1 MVDKKMPDWSAYVRE
16 HLQLRGFRPERES
29 EIVEEIAQQ
38 LDEAYQEAL
47 RAGGSDQ
54 EARAAAERHVADWAV
69 LRQQLA
75 SSQREKETR
84 AAIALGQGQERD
96 PQQRGRFSPRTEI
109 RQNLL
114 YALRVLRKSPSFTAI
129 AVLSLALG
137 TGANTAIFQLIDS
150 LRLRTLP
157 VSNPQQLADVRI
169 ADTSWRHGRVHGR
182 YPDITNAQWEQIRDH
197 QRVFSNM
204 LAWATE
210 GGFNLA
216 PSGEARYASGI
227 WVSGDFFKTLE
238 VPALRGRTLTA
249 DDDRRGCGS
258 PPAVISY
265 AFWRREYAGRPDIV
279 GRMIS
284 LDGHQFEIVGIT
296 PPSFTGIDV
305 GREFDVAVPL
315 CSEPLMHGE
324 SSLIDLRNGYWLAAV
339 GRLKPGVTIEQ
350 ANAEMA
356 ALTPGILEPT
366 VPPQY
371 DAEAQKHYLQYK
383 FGAFPAASG
392 FSNLRRSYETP
403 LWTLLAIAALVLLI
417 ACANIANLL
426 LARANAR
433 GREIAVRL
441 SLGASRGRLI
451 RQLFVESLLL
461 GVAGTFL
468 GAVLA
473 QWISRF
479 LVAFIGTSTPDVFV
493 DLHPDWLV
501 LGFTMAVALLT
512 TILFGMAPAFRATS
526 IAPAAALKSAGRN
539 LAGGREHFSLRRSL
553 VVSQVAFSL
562 VLLVGAILFVRSLKN
577 ILSVNA
583 GFQTAGILEADL
595 DFGQLKIP
603 VPQRQTYKLNLID
616 RLRALPGVEGVADA
630 SVVPLS
636 GFGWSNNVILAGAI
650 KRADVNSQFTRVSPD
665 FFNTMG
671 IPITAGR
678 AFNERDTANSPK
690 VAIVNQSFVKK
701 ILNGGNPIGAHFQIE
716 EEVGRARPIYE
727 VVGLVRDTKYYDLRD
742 EFAPEVYVTTAQD
755 DQPDEGAGL
764 LIRSSLPMGTL
775 AQELKNALA
784 EASPEIGTEFHV
796 MQADIQNSLLRE
808 RLMAMLSGFFGALA
822 TLLAMMGLFGVMS
835 NSVARRTGEI
845 GLRIALGAQRRNI
858 LGMVLGEAGA
868 MLVIGLAVGAALALA
883 LGKTAGTMLFGL
895 KPYDPLT
902 ISLSAIALAAVAI
915 LSSYLPAH
923 RAARLDPMA
932 ALRDE

>member
-1 MVDKKMPDWSAYVRE
+1 MPDEPAPDWSDYVRKN
-16 HLQLRGFRPERES
+16 LRLSGFRPERES

-38 LDEAYQEAL
+38 LDEAYHEAL
-47 RAGGSDQ
+47 RAGYG
-54 EARAAAERHVADWAV
+54 ETAACAAAERHIADWTS
-69 LRQQLA
+69 LRRQLA
-75 SSQREKETR
+75 SSQREKEAR
-84 AAIALGQGQERD
+84 AVVVLQQAQERD
-96 PQQRGRFSPRTEI
+96 LQRRGRFSLLTEI
-109 RQNLL
+109 RQDLH
-114 YALRVLRKSPSFTAI
+114 YALRVLRLNPGFTAI

-157 VSNPQQLADVRI
+157 VAHPEQLASVRI
-169 ADTSWRHGRVHGR
+169 QDPSGRPGRIHGR

-197 QRVFSNM
+197 QRVFSSM

-216 PSGEARYASGI
+216 PGGEARYASGI
-227 WVSGDFFKTLE
+227 WVSGDFFKALE

-249 DDDRRGCGS
+249 EDDRRGCGS

-265 AFWRREYAGRPDIV
+265 AFWQREYGGGPDIL
-279 GRMIS
+279 GRKIS
-284 LDGHQFEIVGIT
+284 LDGHQFEIAGIT
-296 PPSFTGIDV
+296 PPGFTGIDV
-305 GREFDVAVPL
+305 GRQFDVAVPL

-324 SSLIDLRNGYWLAAV
+324 SSLMDLRNGYWLAAV

-356 ALTPGILEPT
+356 ALSTGILEAT

-371 DAEAQKHYLQYK
+371 DAEAQKHYMQFK
-383 FGAFPAASG
+383 FGAFPAATG

-403 LWTLLAIAALVLLI
+403 LWTLLAIAGMVLLI
-417 ACANIANLL
+417 ACANIGNLL
-426 LARANAR
+426 LARASAR

-441 SLGASRGRLI
+441 SLGASRARLI
-451 RQLFVESLLL
+451 RQLLVESLLI
-461 GVAGTFL
+461 GVAGAVL

-479 LVAFIGTSTPDVFV
+479 LVAFIGTSAPDVYV
-493 DLHPDWLV
+493 DLHPDSFV
-501 LGFTMAVALLT
+501 LSFTTAIALLT
-512 TILFGMAPAFRATS
+512 TILFGMAPAFGATR

-539 LAGGREHFSLRRSL
+539 LAGGREHFSLRRGL

-577 ILSVNA
+577 ILSVDA
-583 GFQTAGILEADL
+583 GFQTAGIMEADL

-603 VPQRQTYKLNLID
+603 AQQRQSYKLNLIG

-630 SVVPLS
+630 NVVPLS
-636 GFGWSNNVILAGAI
+636 GFGWTQSVILAGAT
-650 KRADVNSQFTRVSPD
+650 KRADVVPLFTQVSPD
-665 FFNTMG
+665 FFDTMG
-671 IPITAGR
+671 IRIMAGR
-678 AFNERDTANSPK
+678 AFNEHDTANSPK

-701 ILNGGNPIGAHFQIE
+701 ILNGANPIGVHFQIE
-716 EEVGRARPIYE
+716 EAVGRARPIYE

-764 LIRSSLPMGTL
+764 LIRSNLPMGTL
-775 AQELKNALA
+775 TQELKNALA

-796 MQADIQNSLLRE
+796 MQTNIQNSLLRE

-858 LGMVLGEAGA
+858 LGMVLGEAGTMLA
-868 MLVIGLAVGAALALA
+868 IGLVIGAGIALALS
-883 LGKTAGTMLFGL
+883 KTAGAMLFGL

-902 ISLSAIALAAVAI
+902 ISLSAIALAAVAV

>member
-1 MVDKKMPDWSAYVRE
+1 MPDWKPEILRRLAPLKLSPARE
-16 HLQLRGFRPERES
+16 G
-29 EIVEEIAQQ
+29 EIAEEIAQH
-38 LDEAYQEAL
+38 LEDRYHELLATGESEDVAFRTAIDELKGDDFLTRSL
-47 RAGGSDQ
+47 RPV
-54 EARAAAERHVADWAV
+54 ERD
-69 LRQQLA
+69 LY
-75 SSQREKETR
+75 REPV
-84 AAIALGQGQERD
+84 ALGKGSGNFFAGVLQDLRYG
-96 PQQRGRFSPRTEI
+96 
-109 RQNLL
+109 
-114 YALRVLRKSPSFTAI
+114 LRVLRFNPGFTAI
-129 AVLSLALG
+129 VVLSLALG

-157 VSNPQQLADVRI
+157 VSNPQQLAAVRI
-169 ADTSWRHGRVHGR
+169 LDTSWRHGRVHGR

-197 QRVFSNM
+197 QRVFSSM
-204 LAWATE
+204 LAWATGATE

-238 VPALRGRTLTA
+238 VRALRGRTLTA
-249 DDDRRGCGS
+249 EDDRRGCGS

-265 AFWRREYAGRPDIV
+265 AFWQLEYGGSPDVV

-284 LDGHQFEIVGIT
+284 LDGASFEIVGIT
-296 PPSFTGIDV
+296 PPGFTGIDV
-305 GREFDVAVPL
+305 GRQFDVAVPL
-315 CSEPLMHGE
+315 CSEALMHGE
-324 SSLIDLRNGYWLAAV
+324 SALMDLRNGYWLAAV

-356 ALTPGILEPT
+356 GLSTGILEAT

-383 FGAFPAASG
+383 FGAFPAATG
-392 FSNLRRSYETP
+392 FSDLRRSYETP
-403 LWTLLAIAALVLLI
+403 LWTLLAIAGLVLLI
-417 ACANIANLL
+417 ACANIGNLL
-426 LARANAR
+426 LARASAR
-433 GREIAVRL
+433 EREITVRL
-441 SLGASRGRLI
+441 SLGASRERLV
-451 RQLFVESLLL
+451 RQLFLESLLL
-461 GVAGTFL
+461 GSAGAAL

-479 LVAFIGTSTPDVFV
+479 LVAFIGTSAPDIFV
-493 DLHPDWLV
+493 DFRADWRV
-501 LGFTMAVALLT
+501 LAFTIAIALLT
-512 TILFGMAPAFRATS
+512 TVLFGMAPAFRATGVT
-526 IAPAAALKSAGRN
+526 PAAALKSAGRN
-539 LAGGREHFSLRRSL
+539 LAGGRERFSLRRGL

-562 VLLVGAILFVRSLKN
+562 VLLVGAMLFVRSLKN
-577 ILSVNA
+577 ILSVDA

-603 VPQRQTYKLNLID
+603 APQRQTYKLNLID

-636 GFGWSNNVILAGAI
+636 GFGWSNNVILAGAT
-650 KRADVNSQFTRVSPD
+650 KRADVNSQFTQVSPD
-665 FFNTMG
+665 FFSTMEM
-671 IPITAGR
+671 PIMAGR
-678 AFNERDTANSPK
+678 AFNERDTADSPK
-690 VAIVNQSFVKK
+690 VAVVNQSFVKK
-701 ILNGGNPIGAHFQIE
+701 ILNGANPIGAHFQIE
-716 EEVGRARPIYE
+716 EEVGRARPMYE
-727 VVGLVRDTKYYDLRD
+727 IVGLVRDTKYYDLRD

-755 DQPDEGAGL
+755 AQPDEGAQL
-764 LIRSSLPMGTL
+764 LVRSSLPAGTL
-775 AQELKNALA
+775 TQELKSALA
-784 EASPEIGTEFHV
+784 DASPEIGTEFHV
-796 MQADIQNSLLRE
+796 MLTGIQNSLLRE
-808 RLMAMLSGFFGALA
+808 RLMAALSGFFGALA

-835 NSVARRTGEI
+835 HSVARRTGEI

-868 MLVIGLAVGAALALA
+868 MLAIGLFIGVALALA
-883 LGKTAGTMLFGL
+883 VGKTATAMLFNI

>member
-1 MVDKKMPDWSAYVRE
+1 MKFSGWLHSLAQD
-16 HLQLRGFRPERES
+16 LRYG
-29 EIVEEIAQQ
+29 
-38 LDEAYQEAL
+38 L
-47 RAGGSDQ
+47 RL
-54 EARAAAERHVADWAV
+54 
-69 LRQQLA
+69 LRLNP
-75 SSQREKETR
+75 
-84 AAIALGQGQERD
+84 G
-96 PQQRGRFSPRTEI
+96 
-109 RQNLL
+109 
-114 YALRVLRKSPSFTAI
+114 FTAI
-129 AVLSLALG
+129 VVLSLALG

-157 VSNPQQLADVRI
+157 VAHPEQLANVRI
-169 ADTSWRHGRVHGR
+169 LDRSWGSGRVHGR
-182 YPDITNAQWEQIRDH
+182 YADITNAQWEQIRDH
-197 QRVFSNM
+197 QRVFSGM
-204 LAWATE
+204 FAWATE

-216 PSGEARYASGI
+216 RGGEARYASGM

-265 AFWRREYAGRPDIV
+265 AFWQREYAGGPDIL

-284 LDGHQFEIVGIT
+284 LEGHPFEIVGIT
-296 PPSFTGIDV
+296 PPGFTGIDV
-305 GREFDVAVPL
+305 GRQFDVAVPL
-315 CSEPLMHGE
+315 CSEALIHGE
-324 SSLIDLRNGYWLAAV
+324 LSLIDLRNGYWLAAV

-356 ALTPGILEPT
+356 ALSTGILET
-366 VPPQY
+366 TTPPQY
-371 DAEAQKHYLQYK
+371 DTEAQKHYLRYK
-383 FGAFPAASG
+383 FGAFPAATG
-392 FSNLRRSYETP
+392 FSNLRRLYETP
-403 LWTLLAIAALVLLI
+403 LWMLLAIAALVLLI
-417 ACANIANLL
+417 ACANIAILL
-426 LARANAR
+426 LARASVR

-451 RQLFVESLLL
+451 RQLLVESLLI
-461 GVAGTFL
+461 GVAGTVL

-473 QWISRF
+473 QWVSRF
-479 LVAFIGTSTPDVFV
+479 LVAFIATSGPDVFV

-501 LGFTMAVALLT
+501 LSFTMGIALLT
-512 TILFGMAPAFRATS
+512 TILSGLAPAFRATR

-583 GFQTAGILEADL
+583 GFHTAGIMEADL
-595 DFGQLKIP
+595 DFRQLKIP
-603 VPQRQTYKLNLID
+603 APQRQGYKLNLID
-616 RLRALPGVEGVADA
+616 RLRALPGIEGIADA

-636 GFGWSNNVILAGAI
+636 GHGWQENVILAGAA
-650 KRADVNSQFTRVSPD
+650 KRADVAPLFTQVSPD

-671 IPITAGR
+671 IRIMAGR
-678 AFNERDTANSPK
+678 AFSERDTANSLK

-701 ILNGGNPIGAHFQIE
+701 ILKGANPIGAHFQIE
-716 EEVGRARPIYE
+716 EAVGRARPIYE

-755 DQPDEGAGL
+755 DLPDEYAGL
-764 LIRSSLPMGTL
+764 LIRSNLPMGTL
-775 AQELKNALA
+775 TQELKNALA
-784 EASPEIGTEFHV
+784 EASPEIGEEFHV
-796 MQADIQNSLLRE
+796 MQTNIRDSLLRE
-808 RLMAMLSGFFGALA
+808 RLMAALSAFFGALA

-835 NSVARRTGEI
+835 NFVTRRTGEI

-858 LGMVLGEAGA
+858 LGMVLGEACT
-868 MLVIGLAVGAALALA
+868 MLVIGLAVGAALVLA
-883 LGKTAGTMLFGL
+883 LGKIAGAMLFGL

-902 ISLSAIALAAVAI
+902 ISLSAVALTAVAI
-915 LSSYLPAH
+915 LASYLPAR

>member
-1 MVDKKMPDWSAYVRE
+1 MKLSGWLHSLAQD
-16 HLQLRGFRPERES
+16 LRYGFR
-29 EIVEEIAQQ
+29 
-38 LDEAYQEAL
+38 LL
-47 RAGGSDQ
+47 RLNPG
-54 EARAAAERHVADWAV
+54 
-69 LRQQLA
+69 
-75 SSQREKETR
+75 
-84 AAIALGQGQERD
+84 
-96 PQQRGRFSPRTEI
+96 
-109 RQNLL
+109 
-114 YALRVLRKSPSFTAI
+114 FTAI
-129 AVLSLALG
+129 VVLSLALG

-157 VSNPQQLADVRI
+157 VAHPEQLANVRI
-169 ADTSWRHGRVHGR
+169 LDRSWSSGRVHGR
-182 YPDITNAQWEQIRDH
+182 YADITNAQWEQIRDH
-197 QRVFSNM
+197 QRVFSGM
-204 LAWATE
+204 FAWATE

-216 PSGEARYASGI
+216 RGGEARYASGI

-265 AFWRREYAGRPDIV
+265 AFWQREYAGGPDIL

-284 LDGHQFEIVGIT
+284 LEGHPFEIVGIT

-305 GREFDVAVPL
+305 GRQFDVAVPL
-315 CSEPLMHGE
+315 CSEALIHGE
-324 SSLIDLRNGYWLAAV
+324 LSLIDLRNGYWLAAV

-356 ALTPGILEPT
+356 ALSTGILEAT
-366 VPPQY
+366 TPPQY
-371 DAEAQKHYLQYK
+371 DTEAQKHYLRYK
-383 FGAFPAASG
+383 FGAFPAATG
-392 FSNLRRSYETP
+392 FSNLRRLYETP
-403 LWTLLAIAALVLLI
+403 LWMLLAIAALVLLI
-417 ACANIANLL
+417 ACANIAILL
-426 LARANAR
+426 LARASVR

-441 SLGASRGRLI
+441 SLGASSGRLI
-451 RQLFVESLLL
+451 RQLLVESLLI
-461 GVAGTFL
+461 GVAGTVL

-473 QWISRF
+473 QWVSRF
-479 LVAFIGTSTPDVFV
+479 LVAFIATSAPDVFV

-501 LGFTMAVALLT
+501 LSFTMGIALLT
-512 TILFGMAPAFRATS
+512 TILFGLAPAFRATR

-539 LAGGREHFSLRRSL
+539 LAGGREHFSLRRGL

-583 GFQTAGILEADL
+583 GFHTAGIMEADL
-595 DFGQLKIP
+595 DFRQLKIP
-603 VPQRQTYKLNLID
+603 APQRQGYKLSLID

-636 GFGWSNNVILAGAI
+636 GYGWQENVILAGAT
-650 KRADVNSQFTRVSPD
+650 KRADVAPLFTQVSPD

-671 IPITAGR
+671 IRIMAGR
-678 AFNERDTANSPK
+678 AFSERDTANSPK

-701 ILNGGNPIGAHFQIE
+701 ILNGANPIGAHFQIE
-716 EEVGRARPIYE
+716 EAVGRARPIYE

-742 EFAPEVYVTTAQD
+742 EFAPEVYVTTAQG
-755 DQPDEGAGL
+755 DQPDEYAGL
-764 LIRSSLPMGTL
+764 LIRSNLPMGTL
-775 AQELKNALA
+775 TQELKNALS
-784 EASPEIGTEFHV
+784 EASPEIGEEFHV
-796 MQADIQNSLLRE
+796 MQTNIRDSLLRE
-808 RLMAMLSGFFGALA
+808 RLMAALSGFFGALA

-835 NSVARRTGEI
+835 NFVARRTGEI

-858 LGMVLGEAGA
+858 LGMVLGEAGT

-883 LGKTAGTMLFGL
+883 LGKTAGAMLFGL

-902 ISLSAIALAAVAI
+902 ISLSAVALTAVAI
-915 LSSYLPAH
+915 LASYLPAR

>member
-1 MVDKKMPDWSAYVRE
+1 MK
-16 HLQLRGFRPERES
+16 LRS
-29 EIVEEIAQQ
+29 WLHSLAQD
-38 LDEAYQEAL
+38 LHYGL
-47 RAGGSDQ
+47 RL
-54 EARAAAERHVADWAV
+54 
-69 LRQQLA
+69 LRFNP
-75 SSQREKETR
+75 
-84 AAIALGQGQERD
+84 G
-96 PQQRGRFSPRTEI
+96 
-109 RQNLL
+109 
-114 YALRVLRKSPSFTAI
+114 FTAI
-129 AVLSLALG
+129 VVLSLALG

-157 VSNPQQLADVRI
+157 VAHPEQLANVRI
-169 ADTSWRHGRVHGR
+169 LDTSWRHGRIHGR

-197 QRVFSNM
+197 QRVFSSM

-249 DDDRRGCGS
+249 EDDRRGCGS

-265 AFWRREYAGRPDIV
+265 GFWQREYAGGPDVV

-284 LDGHQFEIVGIT
+284 LDGHSFEVVGIT
-296 PPSFTGIDV
+296 PPGFTGIDV
-305 GREFDVAVPL
+305 GRQFDVAVPL
-315 CSEPLMHGE
+315 CSEALMHGE
-324 SSLIDLRNGYWLAAV
+324 SSLIDLGNGYWLAAV

-356 ALTPGILEPT
+356 ELSTGILEAT

-371 DAEAQKHYLQYK
+371 DAEGQKHYLQYK
-383 FGAFPAASG
+383 FGAFPAATG

-426 LARANAR
+426 LARASAR

-451 RQLFVESLLL
+451 RQLLVESLLI
-461 GVAGTFL
+461 GVGGTVL

-479 LVAFIGTSTPDVFV
+479 LVAFIGTSAPDVFV

-501 LGFTMAVALLT
+501 LSFTMAIALLT
-512 TILFGMAPAFRATS
+512 TILFGMAPAFRATR
-526 IAPAAALKSAGRN
+526 IVPAAALKSAGRN
-539 LAGGREHFSLRRSL
+539 LAGGRERFSLRRGL

-583 GFQTAGILEADL
+583 GFQTAGIMEADL
-595 DFGQLKIP
+595 DFSQLKIRA
-603 VPQRQTYKLNLID
+603 PQRQTYKLNLID

-636 GFGWSNNVILAGAI
+636 GFGWSNNVILAGAT
-650 KRADVNSQFTRVSPD
+650 KVADVSSLFTQVSPD
-665 FFNTMG
+665 FFNTMEM
-671 IPITAGR
+671 PIVAGR

-701 ILNGGNPIGAHFQIE
+701 ILNGASPIGAHFQIE
-716 EEVGRARPIYE
+716 EEVGRTRPMYE
-727 VVGLVRDTKYYDLRD
+727 IVGLVRDTKYYDLRD

-755 DQPDEGAGL
+755 DQPDESAGL
-764 LIRSSLPMGTL
+764 LIRSNLPMGTL
-775 AQELKNALA
+775 RQELKSALA
-784 EASPEIGTEFHV
+784 EASPEIGADFHV
-796 MQADIQNSLLRE
+796 MQTNIQNSLLRE
-808 RLMAMLSGFFGALA
+808 RLMAVLSGFFGALA
-822 TLLAMMGLFGVMS
+822 TLLATMGLFGVMS

-845 GLRIALGAQRRNI
+845 GLRIALGAQRRSI
-858 LGMVLGEAGA
+858 LGMVLREAGM
-868 MLVIGLAVGAALALA
+868 MLAIGLFIGVALALA
-883 LGKTAGTMLFGL
+883 VGKTATAMLFNV

-923 RAARLDPMA
+923 RAARLDPMV

>member
-1 MVDKKMPDWSAYVRE
+1 MLDKKVPDWSAYVRE
-16 HLQLRGFRPERES
+16 NLQLRGCRPERES

-47 RAGGSDQ
+47 RAGGSQQ
-54 EARAAAERHVADWAV
+54 EARAAAEGHVANWAV

-75 SSQREKETR
+75 SSQREKEAR
-84 AAIALGQGQERD
+84 AAIVLGQGQERD
-96 PQQRGRFSPRTEI
+96 RQRGRFSLLTEL
-109 RQNLL
+109 RQDLF
-114 YALRVLRKSPSFTAI
+114 YAARMLRNSLSFTAI

-150 LRLRTLP
+150 LGLRTLP
-157 VSNPQQLADVRI
+157 VPHAEQLANVRI
-169 ADTSWRHGRVHGR
+169 LDRSWSPGRIHGR
-182 YPDITNAQWEQIRDH
+182 YADITNAQWEQIRDH
-197 QRVFSNM
+197 QQVFSSM
-204 LAWATE
+204 FAWATE

-216 PSGEARYASGI
+216 RSGEARYASGI

-265 AFWRREYAGRPDIV
+265 PFWQREYAGRPDIL

-284 LDGHQFEIVGIT
+284 LDSHPFEIIGIT

-324 SSLIDLRNGYWLAAV
+324 SSLIDLRIGYWLAAV

-350 ANAEMA
+350 ANAEMG
-356 ALTPGILEPT
+356 ALSTGILEAT
-366 VPPQY
+366 TPPQY
-371 DAEAQKHYLQYK
+371 NAEAQKHYLQYK

-392 FSNLRRSYETP
+392 FSNLRRRYETP

-433 GREIAVRL
+433 GREIAMRL

-451 RQLFVESLLL
+451 RQLFVESLVL
-461 GVAGTFL
+461 GVAGTLL

-473 QWISRF
+473 EWISRF
-479 LVAFIGTSTPDVFV
+479 LVAYIGTSTPDVFV

-501 LGFTMAVALLT
+501 LGFTMAIALLT
-512 TILFGMAPAFRATS
+512 TILFGMAPAFGATR
-526 IAPAAALKSAGRN
+526 IAPATALKSAGRG
-539 LAGGREHFSLRRSL
+539 LAGGRERFSLRHGL
-553 VVSQVAFSL
+553 VVSQVALSL
-562 VLLVGAILFVRSLKN
+562 VLLVGAMLFVRSLKN

-583 GFQTAGILEADL
+583 GFQTAGIMEADL
-595 DFGQLKIP
+595 DFRALKIP
-603 VPQRQTYKLNLID
+603 APQRQTYEQNLID
-616 RLRALPGVEGVADA
+616 LLRALPGVEGVADA
-630 SVVPLS
+630 RVVPLS
-636 GFGWSNNVILAGAI
+636 GFGWQENVILAGAA
-650 KRADVNSQFTRVSPD
+650 KRAAVAPLFNEVSPD

-690 VAIVNQSFVKK
+690 VAIVSQSFVQK
-701 ILNGGNPIGAHFQIE
+701 ILNGANPIGAHFQIE

-755 DQPDEGAGL
+755 DQPGEDAGL
-764 LIRSSLPMGTL
+764 LIRSNLPMGTL
-775 AQELKNALA
+775 TQELKNALA
-784 EASPEIGTEFHV
+784 EASPEIGEEFHV
-796 MQADIQNSLLRE
+796 LQTNIRDSLLRE
-808 RLMAMLSGFFGALA
+808 RLMAALSGFFGALA

-858 LGMVLGEAGA
+858 LGMVLGEAGT
-868 MLVIGLAVGAALALA
+868 MLVIGLTVGAALALA
-883 LGKTAGTMLFGL
+883 LGKTAGALLFGL

-902 ISLSAIALAAVAI
+902 ISLSAIALTAVAI

>member
-1 MVDKKMPDWSAYVRE
+1 MPEWKPEILRRLAPLKLSPARE
-16 HLQLRGFRPERES
+16 G
-29 EIVEEIAQQ
+29 EIAEEIAQH
-38 LDEAYQEAL
+38 LEDRYHELLATGESEDVAFRIAIDEL
-47 RAGGSDQ
+47 KGDGSLTRRLGPVGRD
-54 EARAAAERHVADWAV
+54 
-69 LRQQLA
+69 LY
-75 SSQREKETR
+75 REPV
-84 AAIALGQGQERD
+84 ALGKGSSNFVAGVLQDLRYGLR
-96 PQQRGRFSPRTEI
+96 
-109 RQNLL
+109 LL
-114 YALRVLRKSPSFTAI
+114 RLNPGFTSI
-129 AVLSLALG
+129 VVFSLALG

-157 VSNPQQLADVRI
+157 VNNPQQLANVRI
-169 ADTSWRHGRVHGR
+169 LDHSWNSGRVHGR
-182 YPDITNAQWEQIRDH
+182 YADISNAQWEQIRDH
-197 QRVFSNM
+197 QRVFSSM
-204 LAWATE
+204 FVWATE

-216 PSGEARYASGI
+216 RGGEARYASGI
-227 WVSGDFFKTLE
+227 WVSGDFFKALE

-265 AFWRREYAGRPDIV
+265 AFWQREYAGGSDTL

-284 LDGHQFEIVGIT
+284 LDGHPFEIVGIT

-305 GREFDVAVPL
+305 GRQFDVAVPL
-315 CSEPLMHGE
+315 CSEALMHGK

-339 GRLKPGVTIEQ
+339 GRLKPGVTIDQ

-356 ALTPGILEPT
+356 ALSMGILEAT

-371 DAEAQKHYLQYK
+371 DAEGQKHYLQYK
-383 FGAFPAASG
+383 FGAFSAAKG

-426 LARANAR
+426 LARASAR
-433 GREIAVRL
+433 EREITMRL
-441 SLGASRGRLI
+441 SLGASRERLV
-451 RQLFVESLLL
+451 RQLLLESLLL
-461 GVAGTFL
+461 GSAGAVL

-479 LVAFIGTSTPDVFV
+479 LVEFIGTSAPDIFV
-493 DLHPDWLV
+493 DFRPDWRV
-501 LGFTMAVALLT
+501 LAFTVVIALLA
-512 TILFGMAPAFRATS
+512 TILFGMAPAYRATRV
-526 IAPAAALKSAGRN
+526 APAAALKSAVRN
-539 LAGGREHFSLRRSL
+539 LAGGRERFSLRRGL

-562 VLLVGAILFVRSLKN
+562 VLLVGAMLFVRSLKN

-583 GFQTAGILEADL
+583 GFQTAGIMEADL
-595 DFGQLKIP
+595 DFSQ
-603 VPQRQTYKLNLID
+603 LNLID
-616 RLRALPGVEGVADA
+616 RVRALPGVEGVANA

-636 GFGWSNNVILAGAI
+636 GYGWQENVILPGAT
-650 KRADVNSQFTRVSPD
+650 KHADVAPLFTQVSPD

-671 IPITAGR
+671 IRIVGGR
-678 AFNERDTANSPK
+678 AFNERDTADSPK
-690 VAIVNQSFVKK
+690 VAVVNQSFVKK
-701 ILNGGNPIGAHFQIE
+701 ILNGANPIGAHFQIE

-727 VVGLVRDTKYYDLRD
+727 IVGLVRDTKYYDLRD

-755 DQPDEGAGL
+755 DEPDEGAQL
-764 LIRSSLPMGTL
+764 LVRSNLPVETL
-775 AQELKNALA
+775 TRELKSALA
-784 EASPEIGTEFHV
+784 DASPEISTEFHV
-796 MQADIQNSLLRE
+796 MQTNIQNSLLRE

-845 GLRIALGAQRRNI
+845 GLRIALGAQRRSI
-858 LGMVLGEAGA
+858 LCMVLGEAGT

-883 LGKTAGTMLFGL
+883 LGKTASAMLFGL

-915 LSSYLPAH
+915 VSSYLPAH

>member
-1 MVDKKMPDWSAYVRE
+1 MKLSRWLHSLAQDLRYGLR
-16 HLQLRGFRPERES
+16 QLRLNPG
-29 EIVEEIAQQ
+29 
-38 LDEAYQEAL
+38 L
-47 RAGGSDQ
+47 
-54 EARAAAERHVADWAV
+54 
-69 LRQQLA
+69 
-75 SSQREKETR
+75 
-84 AAIALGQGQERD
+84 
-96 PQQRGRFSPRTEI
+96 
-109 RQNLL
+109 
-114 YALRVLRKSPSFTAI
+114 TAI
-129 AVLSLALG
+129 VLLSLALG

-169 ADTSWRHGRVHGR
+169 LDTSWRHGRVHGR

-197 QRVFSNM
+197 QRVFSSM

-249 DDDRRGCGS
+249 EDDRRGCGS

-265 AFWRREYAGRPDIV
+265 AFWQREYGRGPDTV

-296 PPSFTGIDV
+296 PPGFTGIDV
-305 GREFDVAVPL
+305 GRQFDVAVPL

-324 SSLIDLRNGYWLAAV
+324 LSLMDLRNGYWLAAV

-350 ANAEMA
+350 ANAEIA
-356 ALTPGILEPT
+356 GLSTGILEAT

-371 DAEAQKHYLQYK
+371 DAEGQKHYLQYK
-383 FGAFPAASG
+383 FGAFPAAMG

-403 LWTLLAIAALVLLI
+403 LWTLLAIAGLVLLI
-417 ACANIANLL
+417 ACANIGNLL
-426 LARANAR
+426 LARATAR
-433 GREIAVRL
+433 EREITVRL
-441 SLGASRGRLI
+441 SLGASRQRLV
-451 RQLFVESLLL
+451 RQLFLESLLL
-461 GVAGTFL
+461 GSAGAVL

-479 LVAFIGTSTPDVFV
+479 LVAFIGTSAPDIFV
-493 DLHPDWLV
+493 DFQADWRV
-501 LGFTMAVALLT
+501 LAFTIAIALLA
-512 TILFGMAPAFRATS
+512 TILFGMAPAFRATGV
-526 IAPAAALKSAGRN
+526 APAAALKSAGRN
-539 LAGGREHFSLRRSL
+539 LGGGRERFSLRRGL

-562 VLLVGAILFVRSLKN
+562 VLLVGAMLFLRSLKN
-577 ILSVNA
+577 ILSVDA
-583 GFQTAGILEADL
+583 GFQTAGITEADL
-595 DFGQLKIP
+595 DFSQLKIP
-603 VPQRQTYKLNLID
+603 APQRQSYKLNLIE
-616 RLRALPGVEGVADA
+616 RLRGLPGVEGVADA

-636 GFGWSNNVILAGAI
+636 GFGWSNSVILAGAT
-650 KRADVNSQFTRVSPD
+650 KRADVAPLLTQVSPD
-665 FFNTMG
+665 FFSTMEM
-671 IPITAGR
+671 PILAGR
-678 AFNERDTANSPK
+678 AFNERDTADSPK

-701 ILNGGNPIGAHFQIE
+701 ILNGANPIGSKFQIE

-742 EFAPEVYVTTAQD
+742 EFKPEVYVTTAQD
-755 DQPDEGAGL
+755 AQPDEYAQL
-764 LIRSSLPMGTL
+764 LVRSSLPAGTL
-775 AQELKNALA
+775 TRELKSALA
-784 EASPEIGTEFHV
+784 DASPEIGEEFHV
-796 MQADIQNSLLRE
+796 MQTTIRGSLLRE
-808 RLMAMLSGFFGALA
+808 RLMAALSGFFGALA

-845 GLRIALGAQRRNI
+845 GLRIALGAQRRDI
-858 LGMVLGEAGA
+858 LGMVLGEAGT

-883 LGKTAGTMLFGL
+883 LGKTAGAMLFGL

-902 ISLSAIALAAVAI
+902 ISLSAIALAVVAI

-932 ALRDE
+932 ALREE

>member
-47 RAGGSDQ
+47 RAGGSEQ

-265 AFWRREYAGRPDIV
+265 AFWQREYAGGPDIL

-284 LDGHQFEIVGIT
+284 LEGHPFEIVGIT
-296 PPSFTGIDV
+296 PPNFTGIDV
-305 GREFDVAVPL
+305 GRQFDVAVPL
-315 CSEPLMHGE
+315 CSEALIHGE
-324 SSLIDLRNGYWLAAV
+324 LSLIDLRNRYWLAAV
-339 GRLKPGVTIEQ
+339 GRLRPGVTNEQ
-350 ANAEMA
+350 ANAETA
-356 ALTPGILEPT
+356 ALSTGILEAT
-366 VPPQY
+366 TPPQY
-371 DAEAQKHYLQYK
+371 DAEAQKHCLRYK
-383 FGAFPAASG
+383 FGAFPAAKG
-392 FSNLRRSYETP
+392 FSNLRRLYETP
-403 LWTLLAIAALVLLI
+403 LWMLLAIAALVLLI
-417 ACANIANLL
+417 ACANIAILL
-426 LARANAR
+426 LARASVR

-441 SLGASRGRLI
+441 SLGASSGRLI
-451 RQLFVESLLL
+451 RQLLVESLLI
-461 GVAGTFL
+461 GVAGTVL

-473 QWISRF
+473 QWVSRF
-479 LVAFIGTSTPDVFV
+479 LVAFIATSAPDVFV
-493 DLHPDWLV
+493 DLHLDWLV
-501 LGFTMAVALLT
+501 LSFTMGIALLT
-512 TILFGMAPAFRATS
+512 TILFGLAPAFRATR

-539 LAGGREHFSLRRSL
+539 LAGGREHFSLRRGL

-583 GFQTAGILEADL
+583 GFQTAGIMEADL
-595 DFGQLKIP
+595 DFRQLKIP
-603 VPQRQTYKLNLID
+603 APQRQSYKLNLID
-616 RLRALPGVEGVADA
+616 RLRALPGVDGVADA

-636 GFGWSNNVILAGAI
+636 GYGWQENVILAGAS
-650 KRADVNSQFTRVSPD
+650 KRAEVHSLFTRVSPD
-665 FFNTMG
+665 FFNTME
-671 IPITAGR
+671 IPIMAGR
-678 AFNERDTANSPK
+678 AFNEGDTANSPK
-690 VAIVNQSFVKK
+690 VAIVNQSFVKE
-701 ILNGGNPIGAHFQIE
+701 ILNGANPIGAHFQIE
-716 EEVGRARPIYE
+716 EAVGRARPVYE
-727 VVGLVRDTKYYDLRD
+727 IVGLVRDTKYYDLRD

-755 DQPDEGAGL
+755 DEPDEYAGL
-764 LIRSSLPMGTL
+764 LVRSNLSMGTL
-775 AQELKNALA
+775 TQELKDALA
-784 EASPEIGTEFHV
+784 EASPEIGEEFHV
-796 MQADIQNSLLRE
+796 MQTNIRDSLLRE
-808 RLMAMLSGFFGALA
+808 RLMAALSGFFGALA

-845 GLRIALGAQRRNI
+845 GLRIALGAQRWNI
-858 LGMVLGEAGA
+858 FGMVLGEAGA
-868 MLVIGLAVGAALALA
+868 MLVIGLVIGAGLALA
-883 LGKTAGTMLFGL
+883 LGRTAGAMLFGL

-902 ISLSAIALAAVAI
+902 N
-915 LSSYLPAH
+915 
-923 RAARLDPMA
+923 
-932 ALRDE
+932 

>member
-1 MVDKKMPDWSAYVRE
+1 MSNLWQD
-16 HLQLRGFRPERES
+16 LRYG
-29 EIVEEIAQQ
+29 
-38 LDEAYQEAL
+38 L
-47 RAGGSDQ
+47 RL
-54 EARAAAERHVADWAV
+54 
-69 LRQQLA
+69 LRLNP
-75 SSQREKETR
+75 
-84 AAIALGQGQERD
+84 G
-96 PQQRGRFSPRTEI
+96 
-109 RQNLL
+109 
-114 YALRVLRKSPSFTAI
+114 FTAI
-129 AVLSLALG
+129 VVLSLALG

-157 VSNPQQLADVRI
+157 VAHPEQLANVRI
-169 ADTSWRHGRVHGR
+169 VDRSWGSGRVHGR
-182 YPDITNAQWEQIRDH
+182 YADITNAQWEQIRDH
-197 QRVFSNM
+197 QQVFSSM
-204 LAWATE
+204 FAWATE

-216 PSGEARYASGI
+216 RGGEARYAEGI
-227 WVSGDFFKTLE
+227 WVSGDFFKVLE
-238 VPALRGRTLTA
+238 IPALRGRTLTA

-265 AFWRREYAGRPDIV
+265 FFWQREYAGRPDIL
-279 GRMIS
+279 GRIIS
-284 LDGHQFEIVGIT
+284 LEGHPFEIVGIT

-305 GREFDVAVPL
+305 GRKFDVAVPL
-315 CSEPLMHGE
+315 CSEPLIHGE

-339 GRLKPGVTIEQ
+339 GRLKPGVTIER

-356 ALTPGILEPT
+356 ALSTGILEAT
-366 VPPQY
+366 TPPQY
-371 DAEAQKHYLQYK
+371 DADAQTHYLQYK
-383 FGAFPAASG
+383 FGAFPAATG
-392 FSNLRRSYETP
+392 FSNLRGSYETP
-403 LWTLLAIAALVLLI
+403 LWMLMGIAAMVLLI

-426 LARANAR
+426 LARASAR

-451 RQLFVESLLL
+451 RQLLVESFLI
-461 GVAGTFL
+461 GVAGSVL
-468 GAVLA
+468 GAVLG
-473 QWISRF
+473 QWVSRF
-479 LVAFIGTSTPDVFV
+479 LVVFIGTSAPDVFV

-501 LGFTMAVALLT
+501 LSFTLAIALLT
-512 TILFGMAPAFRATS
+512 TILFGLAPAFHATR

-539 LAGGREHFSLRRSL
+539 LAGGRERFSLRRGL

-583 GFQTAGILEADL
+583 GFQTAGIMEADL
-595 DFGQLKIP
+595 DFRQLKIP
-603 VPQRQTYKLNLID
+603 ASQRPSYKLNLID

-636 GFGWSNNVILAGAI
+636 GFGWQENILLAGDP
-650 KRADVNSQFTRVSPD
+650 KRAGVAPLFNRVSPD

-671 IPITAGR
+671 IRIMAGR
-678 AFNERDTANSPK
+678 AFNERDSSNSSK

-701 ILNGGNPIGAHFQIE
+701 ILNGANPIGAHFQIE
-716 EEVGRARPIYE
+716 EAVGRARPVYE
-727 VVGLVRDTKYYDLRD
+727 VVGLVRDTKYYNLRD

-755 DQPDEGAGL
+755 DEPDESAGL

-775 AQELKNALA
+775 TQELKSALA
-784 EASPEIGTEFHV
+784 EASPEIGEEFHV
-796 MQADIQNSLLRE
+796 MQTNIRDSLLRE
-808 RLMAMLSGFFGALA
+808 RLMAALSGFFGALA

-858 LGMVLGEAGA
+858 LGMVLGEAGT

-883 LGKTAGTMLFGL
+883 LGKTAGAMLFGL

-902 ISLSAIALAAVAI
+902 ILLSAIALATVAI
-915 LSSYLPAH
+915 LSCYLPAH
-923 RAARLDPMA
+923 RAARLDPMV

>member
-1 MVDKKMPDWSAYVRE
+1 MLDKKTPDWSAYVRE
-16 HLQLRGFRPERES
+16 NLQLRGFRPERES

-38 LDEAYQEAL
+38 LDEAYHEAL
-47 RAGGSDQ
+47 RAGGSEQ
-54 EARAAAERHVADWAV
+54 GARAAAEGHVADWAV

-75 SSQREKETR
+75 SSRRKKE
-84 AAIALGQGQERD
+84 ALAPSALGQGQERD
-96 PQQRGRFSPRTEI
+96 LPRSGRFSPLTEI
-109 RQNLL
+109 RQDLL
-114 YALRVLRKSPSFTAI
+114 YALRVLRKNLGFTAI

-157 VSNPQQLADVRI
+157 VSNPQQLAAVRI
-169 ADTSWRHGRVHGR
+169 VDTSWRPGRVHGR

-197 QRVFSNM
+197 QRVFSSM

-210 GGFNLA
+210 GGYNLA

-249 DDDRRGCGS
+249 EDDRRGCGS

-265 AFWRREYAGRPDIV
+265 GFWQREYAGGPDVV

-284 LDGHQFEIVGIT
+284 LDGHSFEIVGII

-305 GREFDVAVPL
+305 GRQFDVAVPL

-356 ALTPGILEPT
+356 GLSTGVLEAT

-383 FGAFPAASG
+383 FGAFPAATG

-403 LWTLLAIAALVLLI
+403 LWTLLAIAGLVLLI
-417 ACANIANLL
+417 ACANIGNLL
-426 LARANAR
+426 LTRANAR

-461 GVAGTFL
+461 GVAGTLL

-479 LVAFIGTSTPDVFV
+479 LVAFIGTSAPDVFV

-501 LGFTMAVALLT
+501 LGFTMAIALLT
-512 TILFGMAPAFRATS
+512 TILFGMAPAFQATRF
-526 IAPAAALKSAGRN
+526 APAAALKSAGRN
-539 LAGGREHFSLRRSL
+539 LAGGRERFSLRRGL

-562 VLLVGAILFVRSLKN
+562 ILLVGAMLFVRSLKN
-577 ILSVNA
+577 ILSVDA

-595 DFGQLKIP
+595 DFSQLKIP
-603 VPQRQTYKLNLID
+603 APQRQTYKLNLIAH
-616 RLRALPGVEGVADA
+616 LRALPGVEGVADA

-636 GFGWSNNVILAGAI
+636 GFGWSESVILAGAT
-650 KRADVNSQFTRVSPD
+650 KRADLSPQFTQVSPD
-665 FFNTMG
+665 FFSTMEM
-671 IPITAGR
+671 PIMAGR
-678 AFNERDTANSPK
+678 GFNERDTAGSPK

-701 ILNGGNPIGAHFQIE
+701 ILNGADPIGAHFQIE
-716 EEVGRARPIYE
+716 EGVGRVRPMYE

-764 LIRSSLPMGTL
+764 LIRSNLPMGTL
-775 AQELKNALA
+775 TQELKNALA
-784 EASPEIGTEFHV
+784 EASPEIGEEFHV
-796 MQADIQNSLLRE
+796 MQTNIRNSLLRE
-808 RLMAMLSGFFGALA
+808 RLMAALSGFFGALA
-822 TLLAMMGLFGVMS
+822 TLLAMIGLFGVMS

-845 GLRIALGAQRRNI
+845 GLRIALGAQRRNV
-858 LGMVLGEAGA
+858 LCMVLGEAGA
-868 MLVIGLAVGAALALA
+868 MLAIGLIIGAGLALA
-883 LGKTAGTMLFGL
+883 LGKTAGAMLFGL

-902 ISLSAIALAAVAI
+902 ISLSALALAVVAI
-915 LSSYLPAH
+915 LASYLPAR
-923 RAARLDPMA
+923 RAAQLDPMA